1 MKNKKPYEKNFRW
14 LLLLAIL
21 INLLFLLFLFFM
33 NFDTND
39 FFFSK
44 KDPDLVEHDA
54 PVVFDSMPEEPQP
67 EPPQSQEIAALKPRA
82 SQFGAT
88 EMVQEEPEFSPGV
101 YDQIIPEFVGK
112 DQQDNEQAE
121 EQEETVETE
130 KNIEQKEIKE
140 EKESVK
146 SEHDDVQEVLF
157 KPEIKPIEAK
167 ELKKAPPKMQ
177 GQQQK
182 ASQRTNT
189 GNQAKIASPI
199 EKKLTF
205 NDLASGFLASWQNDG
220 NDWLEREGNE
230 NIRPDFEEMRY
241 LSYLQKIAWYMQNAW
256 QRQDRVILQ
265 KGPSEI
271 VVTGVRVIIDKNG
284 NLKNALMM
292 KTCGFHELDDM
303 VMNGIREASPYP
315 PLPEHFK
322 KEVMSFDF
330 GVKHWASNSPLN
342 FNFRR

>member
-1 MKNKKPYEKNFRW
+1 MKNKKPYEKNFHW

-21 INLLFLLFLFFM
+21 INILFLLFLFFM
-33 NFDTND
+33 NFDTSD
-39 FFFSK
+39 FFFNK
-44 KDPDLVEHDA
+44 ETELLENNA
-54 PVVFDSMPEEPQP
+54 PVVFDSMPEEQQP
-67 EPPQSQEIAALKPRA
+67 EPIKTEEIAALNPRF

-88 EMVQEEPEFSPGV
+88 EMIQDEPEFSPGV
-101 YDQIIPEFVGK
+101 YDEIIPEYMGK
-112 DQQDNEQAE
+112 DQQDNEQS
-121 EQEETVETE
+121 EQQEPEIEPE
-130 KNIEQKEIKE
+130 KALEQKEVKE
-140 EKESVK
+140 EKEAVK
-146 SEHDDVQEVLF
+146 SEPDDIQEVLY
-157 KPEIKPIEAK
+157 KPETKPKEAQ
-167 ELKKAPPKMQ
+167 ELKKITKPTQ

-189 GNQAKIASPI
+189 GTQTKIASPI

-265 KGPSEI
+265 KGPTEI
-271 VVTGVRVIIDKNG
+271 VVTGVRVTIDKNG
-284 NLKNALMM
+284 NLKNALMV
-292 KTCGFHELDDM
+292 KTCGFSQLDDM

-315 PLPEHFK
+315 PLPAHFK
-322 KEVMSFDF
+322 KEIMTFDF
-330 GVKHWASNSPLN
+330 GVKHWASSSPLN

>member
-33 NFDTND
+33 NFDTQD
-39 FFFSK
+39 FFFNK
-44 KDPDLVEHDA
+44 ETEHVEHDA

-101 YDQIIPEFVGK
+101 YDQIIPEYVGK
-112 DQQDNEQAE
+112 DQQDNEQTEQQEPDLEPEKAI
-121 EQEETVETE
+121 EQE
-130 KNIEQKEIKE
+130 EIKE
-140 EKESVK
+140 EKEAIK
-146 SEHDDVQEVLF
+146 SEPDDVQEVLF
-157 KPEIKPIEAK
+157 KPETKPKEAQ
-167 ELKKAPPKMQ
+167 ELKKVSSTTP

-189 GNQAKIASPI
+189 GSQTKIASPI
-199 EKKLTF
+199 EKTLTF

-256 QRQDRVILQ
+256 QRQDRVLLQ
-265 KGPSEI
+265 KGPTEI
-271 VVTGVRVIIDKNG
+271 VVTGVRVTIDKNG
-284 NLKNALMM
+284 NLKNSVMVT
-292 KTCGFHELDDM
+292 TCGYQQLDEM
-303 VMNGIREASPYP
+303 VMQGIKEASPYP
-315 PLPEHFK
+315 PLPAHFK
-322 KEVMSFDF
+322 KEIMTFDF
-330 GVKHWASNSPLN
+330 GVKHLASNSPLN